1 MDRAN
6 VRLKRLSP
14 RYQLAVASGDQGEPR
29 LDFSIRDHH
38 QADTERPLTTLSG
51 GETFLVSLA
60 LALALSDF
68 RRVDMPVETLL
79 LDEGFGTL
87 DQETLDVAMMT
98 LRQLQQE
105 NVQQIGIISHV
116 EGLKERV
123 DTRIIVEKIGNGRS
137 VIKVDAAL

>member
-1 MDRAN
+1 M
-6 VRLKRLSP
+6 S
-14 RYQLAVASGDQGEPR
+14 Q
-29 LDFSIRDHH
+29 
-38 QADTERPLTTLSG
+38 
-51 GETFLVSLA
+51 
-60 LALALSDF
+60 
-68 RRVDMPVETLL
+68 PVETLL